1 METLIG
7 LFTAVFNFFGSIGG
21 FFADFGKSAKGV
33 WGVEMILLVV
43 MIAVAISG
51 MAAFG
56 PWTRKRRPD
65 EYPWQ

>member
-7 LFTAVFNFFGSIGG
+7 IFSAVFSFFGSIGG
-21 FFADFGKSAKGV
+21 FFADLGKSVNGS
-33 WGVEMILLVV
+33 WGVEMMLLAV
-43 MIAVAISG
+43 MTAVAISG

>member
-7 LFTAVFNFFGSIGG
+7 IFSAVFNFFGAIGG
-21 FFADFGKSAKGV
+21 FFADLGKSANGF
-33 WGVEMILLVV
+33 WGVETMLLGV

-56 PWTRKRRPD
+56 PWIRKRRPD

>member
-7 LFTAVFNFFGSIGG
+7 IFTAVFNFFGSIGG
-21 FFADFGKSAKGV
+21 FFADLGKSFNGI
-33 WGVEMILLVV
+33 WGVETMFLAI
-43 MIAVAISG
+43 MIAVAVSG

-65 EYPWQ
+65 EYPWM